1 MFKNADFRLRLA
13 IDTSQFGRTFQ
24 DRCVSLV
31 LWINTG
37 LLQCCTGH
45 MSLLSDLDPVN
56 WAMLEYTI

>member
-56 WAMLEYTI
+56 